1 MSGLLSP
8 QMPSQDMMIKQQ
20 PHQDLD
26 TDINTATANSESNN
40 NNKTKKAGKSKSKLF
55 ANLRL
60 FQPSVDGESKTST
73 LKKLFTIADNN
84 DDSDEVGDGEKRS
97 TKNIMTE
104 NEDNTDKALVAK
116 KRTGLQVDTNLITR
130 LNRDSLRVL
139 SASAADNASPSKR
152 LSHALSKNN
161 TNTLQ
166 QIPTSVYDIDDAAD
180 SIYDVVNA
188 YSQDI
193 LDTTP
198 ILHGRVP
205 TAVTAIDESAPLSAS
220 GCTDISTLCAI
231 SDRANSIS
239 GSSTT
244 SSSFLY
250 PNSFSSRSTGG
261 TNAYQKSSSYRR
273 SQILDQIPELDVNS
287 PPSSHNES
295 RRPSAV
301 QRLHSIE
308 QQLIEAQQEFAEDE
322 DSFVQEKSQPS
333 SNANANAADD
343 DDTVTSSPPKK
354 RKWLALRNNMKDVR
368 LVKNVGRSQTFKV
381 YQSPLVGMKRSMSS
395 ELDQTQLDKA
405 SANVLDYPSYKS
417 EGNENNASM
426 GANGG
431 GGGGAYYERAAVNL
445 VASISAKYAQ
455 DDFKLDQEFESKYV
469 QAQRDIKRR
478 GSSTIQKYRHQTR
491 VNIECHVEVHGQTT
505 IVMTSV
511 RRSAFTNIN
520 PESDILTKRI
530 LQLIMENGCG
540 LNTDESATYRVLCQ
554 KRRSQ
559 HGPLMDK
566 VFADVETDQDIL
578 NVIAKSHN
586 LMLKVILTNE

>member
-8 QMPSQDMMIKQQ
+8 QMPSQDMMIKQL
-20 PHQDLD
+20 HQDLD
-26 TDINTATANSESNN
+26 TDVNTATANSESSN

-84 DDSDEVGDGEKRS
+84 DDGNDDDDVSKKS
-97 TKNIMTE
+97 TMKTMTE
-104 NEDNTDKALVAK
+104 NEDNNNKALASK
-116 KRTGLQVDTNLITR
+116 KKTDLQVDTDFIKR

-152 LSHALSKNN
+152 FSNALSKNN

-166 QIPTSVYDIDDAAD
+166 QMPTSVYDIDDAAE

-198 ILHGRVP
+198 ILHARVP

-220 GCTDISTLCAI
+220 SCTDISTLCAI

-261 TNAYQKSSSYRR
+261 TAYQKSSSYRR

-287 PPSSHNES
+287 PPSSHNDS

-333 SNANANAADD
+333 SNATDAD
-343 DDTVTSSPPKK
+343 DDTVTQSPPKK

-426 GANGG
+426 GANGA
-431 GGGGAYYERAAVNL
+431 GGGAYYERAAVNL

-511 RRSAFTNIN
+511 RRSAFSNIN